1 MLKDLF
7 KSKIICTTDVII
19 LVLLLASCFIVLY
32 LMQNPPKA
40 NYYSNSEMSDSYK
53 VYKVEEQPN
62 GSVIEASE
70 GGFKVISSDGEILHE
85 SYKKLEFCEREG
97 YIYEIDKYGRFSI
110 VNLDTGEVEKTFL
123 ENEKVLNYASGFW
136 IVRAEVIDDGL
147 YENSYY
153 YLLDENYQIGA
164 NGIIFNTI
172 EYTGSDN
179 YIYGSRELS
188 YTMYNRDGIEERDH
202 NNESCVVDSSG
213 EIVYVTDGN
222 SYIRSIEGDIAR
234 IKSYVEDVDDVYISL
249 KGPNKGQVV
258 KVNRDE

>member
-1 MLKDLF
+1 MLHY
-7 KSKIICTTDVII
+7 V
-19 LVLLLASCFIVLY
+19 
-32 LMQNPPKA
+32 
-40 NYYSNSEMSDSYK
+40 
-53 VYKVEEQPN
+53 
-62 GSVIEASE
+62 
-70 GGFKVISSDGEILHE
+70 
-85 SYKKLEFCEREG
+85 
-97 YIYEIDKYGRFSI
+97 
-110 VNLDTGEVEKTFL
+110 
-123 ENEKVLNYASGFW
+123 SGFW
-136 IVRAEVIDDGL
+136 IVRAEVIDDGS